1 MKKPKA
7 AAHNR
12 RANPVARLFE
22 HYNRDQKLF
31 IGEAM
36 LLNSANV
43 ITGGAFL
50 SGLLLLLG
58 ASDFLVGLVSSS
70 AAWSLV
76 LSLASSAL
84 VERVADRKRLL
95 FWSLLAF
102 RMLTTLPV
110 LLPLA
115 LGHGAPTAL
124 LASALIVL
132 GNMIFSVFNTGFP
145 VFMMDSLPM
154 EGRANYIY
162 MRMFWLRIAY
172 SVTFLAMGVLL
183 DALNKSYLGFAIV
196 FLTAMAIGIADNCVL
211 VRIQGAAPSPRG
223 GGSLLQSLLHPLKN
237 RRYVQYLAITF
248 LFFFFLAMSSS
259 FTGLYQ
265 LKYLK
270 LSYLFITV
278 ITIANF
284 AIVIGTTHLWAR
296 LQQRIGMLRVLVLGM
311 ALIALE
317 FVVYGFLTPQTL
329 GLIVLSPILAGAGG
343 GGYWACTLPYRY
355 SLMPD
360 EGKTAY
366 EGWFGTVFGAA
377 GLLGAVVGGYL
388 QRVLPVIDTSWMRFS
403 VFQVAYLISA
413 ALALGTVAI
422 FWAVSRRS
430 EALTDSPNE
439 QPPQ

>member
-1 MKKPKA
+1 M
-7 AAHNR
+7 N
-12 RANPVARLFE
+12 F
-22 HYNRDQKLF
+22 
-31 IGEAM
+31 
-36 LLNSANV
+36 
-43 ITGGAFL
+43 
-50 SGLLLLLG
+50 LLG
-58 ASDFLVGLVSSS
+58 YYDDIG
-70 AAWSLV
+70 
-76 LSLASSAL
+76 
-84 VERVADRKRLL
+84 
-95 FWSLLAF
+95 
-102 RMLTTLPV
+102 T
-110 LLPLA
+110 
-115 LGHGAPTAL
+115 
-124 LASALIVL
+124 
-132 GNMIFSVFNTGFP
+132 
-145 VFMMDSLPM
+145 
-154 EGRANYIY
+154 
-162 MRMFWLRIAY
+162 
-172 SVTFLAMGVLL
+172 
-183 DALNKSYLGFAIV
+183 LNKSYLGFAIV
-196 FLTAMAIGIADNCVL
+196 LLTAMAIGIADNCVL
-211 VRIQGAAPSPRG
+211 VRIQGAAPSPRA
-223 GGSLLQSLLHPLKN
+223 GGSLLQSLLHPLRN
-237 RRYVQYLAITF
+237 RRYMQYLVITF

-265 LKYLK
+265 LKYLQ
-270 LSYLFITV
+270 LSYLFITS

-284 AIVIGTTHLWAR
+284 VIVIGTTHLWAR

-430 EALTDSPNE
+430 DTKPDSSVKDS
-439 QPPQ
+439 QQ